1 MLENIT
7 QTSFLYTSTRNLF
20 YLTLLKTTCK
30 FFSLFSTGRPIRM
43 ESIESLINPYNENIP
58 SNQRN
63 SQPSAV
69 DILGEGPI
77 DVSCKK
83 NISDNSKNSENC
95 E

>member
-1 MLENIT
+1 
-7 QTSFLYTSTRNLF
+7 
-20 YLTLLKTTCK
+20 
-30 FFSLFSTGRPIRM
+30 M

-58 SNQRN
+58 SNQQN